1 MHTKIGRL
9 ICRQEVTQAPAGRS
23 WAINSCQPQAV
34 PVSSLLMKTIFVVVI
49 LFSVVSLTDAQDK
62 LPVEPVASVETTL
75 EAELV
80 ERTGDLRGLND
91 ESDVTGL
98 VLALQKKEAQLQSAL
113 NEVARLR
120 RWIEKIKKSSQS
132 EKSTVHYNM
141 GCMSKLYKQYS
152 KAEQEFLKALAISP
166 EDPNIHYNLGILY
179 DDDLDNNEAAATH
192 YGHFLE
198 LSANE
203 QDRAQVQE
211 WLSSL

>member
-1 MHTKIGRL
+1 
-9 ICRQEVTQAPAGRS
+9 
-23 WAINSCQPQAV
+23 
-34 PVSSLLMKTIFVVVI
+34 MKTIFVVVV

-62 LPVEPVASVETTL
+62 LPVEPVASVETTV
-75 EAELV
+75 EADFIKK
-80 ERTGDLRGLND
+80 TGDPRGLND

-98 VLALQKKEAQLQSAL
+98 VLELQKKEAQLQRAL

-120 RWIEKIKKSSQS
+120 SWIEKIKTSSQS
-132 EKSTVHYNM
+132 EKSTMHYNM
-141 GCMSKLYKQYS
+141 GCMYKLYKEYS

>member
-1 MHTKIGRL
+1 
-9 ICRQEVTQAPAGRS
+9 
-23 WAINSCQPQAV
+23 
-34 PVSSLLMKTIFVVVI
+34 MKTIFVVVV

-62 LPVEPVASVETTL
+62 LPVEPVASVETTV
-75 EAELV
+75 EADLV
-80 ERTGDLRGLND
+80 ERTGDPRGLND

-98 VLALQKKEAQLQSAL
+98 VIELQKKEAQLQSAL

-120 RWIEKIKKSSQS
+120 SWIEKIKTASQS

-141 GCMSKLYKQYS
+141 GCMHKLYKQYS
-152 KAEQEFLKALAISP
+152 KAEQEFLKALAVSP
-166 EDPNIHYNLGILY
+166 EDPSIHYNLGILY

>member
-1 MHTKIGRL
+1 
-9 ICRQEVTQAPAGRS
+9 
-23 WAINSCQPQAV
+23 
-34 PVSSLLMKTIFVVVI
+34 MKKIFVVVI

-192 YGHFLE
+192 YERFLE